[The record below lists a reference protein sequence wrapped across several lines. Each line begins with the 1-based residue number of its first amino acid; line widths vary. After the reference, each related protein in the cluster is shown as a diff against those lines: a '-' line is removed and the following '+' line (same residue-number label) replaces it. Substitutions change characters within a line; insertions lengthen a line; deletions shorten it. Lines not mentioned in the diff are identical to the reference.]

1 MSEPAHPAVPPSLPG
16 VGRTVPA
23 TEAQNAFGQVLDA
36 VAGGQVVAV
45 TRDNAVRAVVVPVDR
60 YRQLVAHEAGTLEA
74 LGARFE
80 ALYARMQDP
89 AVRGATAEAVD
100 AAPEEMGRVAVAAM
114 TSPNPA
120 SASGTGGAAST
131 WSRCFPG

>member
-1 MSEPAHPAVPPSLPG
+1 MPTQPTLPG

-45 TRDNAVRAVVVPVDR
+45 TRHNAVRAVVVPVDR
-60 YRQLVAHEAGTLEA
+60 YRQLVAQEAGTLEA

-80 ALYARMQDP
+80 ALYARMQD
-89 AVRGATAEAVD
+89 ATVRAATAEAVD
-100 AAPEEMGRVAVAAM
+100 ASPEEMGRAAVAA
-114 TSPNPA
+114 A
-120 SASGTGGAAST
+120 RRRRAAA
-131 WSRCFPG
+131 

>member
-1 MSEPAHPAVPPSLPG
+1 MSEPAPSVLTPPTLPG
-16 VGRTVPA
+16 VGRTVAA

-45 TRDNAVRAVVVPVDR
+45 TRHNAVRAVVVPVDR

-80 ALYARMQDP
+80 TLYARMQDA
-89 AVRGATAEAVD
+89 AVRTATAVAVD
-100 AAPEEMGRVAVAAM
+100 ASSEEMSRAAVEATRRRAA
-114 TSPNPA
+114 
-120 SASGTGGAAST
+120 AA
-131 WSRCFPG
+131 

>member
-1 MSEPAHPAVPPSLPG
+1 MSEPPPAAPAQPTLPG

-45 TRDNAVRAVVVPVDR
+45 TRHNAVRAVVVPVDR
-60 YRQLVAHEAGTLEA
+60 YRQRVAHEAGTLEA

-80 ALYARMQDP
+80 ALYARMQDSG
-89 AVRGATAEAVD
+89 VRAATAEGVD
-100 AAPEEMGRVAVAAM
+100 ASPEEMGRAAVAA
-114 TSPNPA
+114 A
-120 SASGTGGAAST
+120 RRRAVAA
-131 WSRCFPG
+131 